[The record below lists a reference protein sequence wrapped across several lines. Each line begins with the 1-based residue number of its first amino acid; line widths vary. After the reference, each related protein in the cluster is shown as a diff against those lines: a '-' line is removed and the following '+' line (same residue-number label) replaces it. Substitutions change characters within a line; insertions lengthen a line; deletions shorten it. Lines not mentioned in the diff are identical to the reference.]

1 MQIICLEQ
9 ATGNSRKMKLLL
21 DGKKLA
27 KEGTV
32 LPSVRMMDYACINPK
47 EFYILAYENVL
58 YREEVEQV
66 DEKTFE
72 YLLGKLEE
80 TVRAKYA
87 EICDACDRKE
97 DLRGLL
103 YLYKFKWFNKI
114 F

>member
-1 MQIICLEQ
+1 
-9 ATGNSRKMKLLL
+9 MKLLL

-32 LPSVRMMDYACINPK
+32 LPSVRMMDYACIKPK

-97 DLRGLL
+97 DLRSLL